1 MIRYPNHSPVL
12 HERAIQRGAFIREVR
27 GFTLIE
33 VLMTVV
39 IIGILAAVAMRSV
52 QSSIDGSR
60 VRETQAEMDELI
72 VAIAGNPDLYNNGM
86 RSDFGYVGDVG
97 ALPSSLDDLVTNPG
111 GYTTWR
117 GPYVSRR
124 FTQDTD
130 GFKKDAWG
138 NTYTYTSGITLASTG
153 GGSTPM
159 TKSAASASSD
169 LITTPIAGTVTD
181 AAGNPPGDSSVA
193 VNVTVLYPDGA
204 GGMTSS
210 SINPSAGGSFSFSN
224 IPVGVRTVTA
234 VYRATADTVV
244 TYAALLPQVGATI
257 AMRLPEAPF
266 AGTGGGGGG
275 STGGIEFVFGSATSP
290 GDDIQ
295 FSIWNSGS
303 SAITVSTITANYI
316 TTSYYRYVRWGS
328 TVVFNSANPRAA
340 SGQVVSFSS
349 SQTIDPDQSVVIRL
363 EDFTNNQNGSGGS
376 TSFAN
381 VVFTIQFSDGS
392 SMAFNS
398 N

>member
-1 MIRYPNHSPVL
+1 MCGHT
-12 HERAIQRGAFIREVR
+12 ADR

-33 VLMTVV
+33 VLMTIV

-60 VRETQAEMDELI
+60 VRETQDEMDELI

-124 FTQDTD
+124 FTQDSD

-138 NTYTYTSGITLASTG
+138 NNYTFTSGITLASTG

-159 TKSAASASSD
+159 TKSAAPAAAD
-169 LITTPIAGTVTD
+169 LTTTPIAGTVTD

-193 VNVTVLYPDGA
+193 VNVTVSYPDGS
-204 GGMTSS
+204 GGTTSS
-210 SINPSAGGSFSFSN
+210 STNPSAGGAFAFSN

-234 VYRATADTVV
+234 VYRATGDTVT

-275 STGGIEFVFGSATSP
+275 GGTGGIEFVFGSASSP
-290 GDDIQ
+290 SDDIQ
-295 FSIWNSGS
+295 FTIWNSGTS
-303 SAITVSTITANYI
+303 SITVSTITANYA
-316 TTSYYRYVRWGS
+316 TVSYYRYVRWNG
-328 TVVFNSANPRAA
+328 TAVFNSPNPRAA
-340 SGQVVSFSS
+340 SGQVVTFSS
-349 SQTIDPDQSVVIRL
+349 SQTLTAGQSVVIRL
-363 EDFTNNQNGSGGS
+363 EDFTNNQSGGGGS

>member
-1 MIRYPNHSPVL
+1 MNQANH
-12 HERAIQRGAFIREVR
+12 R

-33 VLMTVV
+33 VLMTIV

-60 VRETQAEMDELI
+60 VRETQDEMDELI

-138 NTYTYTSGITLASTG
+138 NNYTFSGGITLASTG
-153 GGSTPM
+153 GGVTAM
-159 TKSAASASSD
+159 TKSAAPAATD
-169 LITTPIAGTVTD
+169 LTTTPIAGTITD

-193 VNVTVLYPDGA
+193 ISISLTYPDGA
-204 GGMTSS
+204 GGSTTTST
-210 SINPSAGGSFSFSN
+210 NPSAGGAFSFSN
-224 IPVGVRTVTA
+224 VPVGVRSLTA

-244 TYAALLPQVGATI
+244 TYAALLPEVGATVT
-257 AMRLPEAPF
+257 MRLPEAPF
-266 AGTGGGGGG
+266 AGSGGGGG
-275 STGGIEFVFGSATSP
+275 SSGSGGIEFVFGSATSP
-290 GDDIQ
+290 SNGVQ
-295 FSIWNSGS
+295 FSIWNNS
-303 SAITVSTITANYI
+303 SAAITVTSIAANYLP
-316 TTSYYRYVRWGS
+316 TAYYGRMQWNGS
-328 TVVFNSANPRAA
+328 VVFVSASPRAS
-340 SGQVVSFSS
+340 SGQVVTFSS
-349 SQTIDPDQSVVIRL
+349 SKTLNPQQVAVIL
-363 EDFTNNQNGSGGS
+363 MDNFYTAVSGGS
-376 TSFAN
+376 TYTIAN
-381 VVFTIQFSDGS
+381 VVFTITFSDGS
-392 SMAFNS
+392 TFAFNS

>member
-1 MIRYPNHSPVL
+1 MKRPDH
-12 HERAIQRGAFIREVR
+12 Q

-33 VLMTVV
+33 VLMTIV

-60 VRETQAEMDELI
+60 VRETQDEMDELI

-111 GYTTWR
+111 GYSTWR

-130 GFKKDAWG
+130 GYKKDAWG
-138 NTYTYTSGITLASTG
+138 NNYTFTSGITLASTG
-153 GGSTPM
+153 GGSTAM
-159 TKSAASASSD
+159 TKSAAPAAAD
-169 LITTPIAGTVTD
+169 LTTTPIVGTITD
-181 AAGNPPGDSSVA
+181 AAGNPPGDSSIA
-193 VNVTVLYPDGA
+193 VNVTVSYPDGA
-204 GGMTSS
+204 GGTTSS
-210 SINPSAGGSFSFSN
+210 SVNPSSGGAFTFSS
-224 IPVGVRTVTA
+224 IPVGVRTITA
-234 VYRATADTVV
+234 VYRATNDTVT
-244 TYAALLPQVGATI
+244 TYAALLPQVGATM

-266 AGTGGGGGG
+266 AGSGGGGGG
-275 STGGIEFVFGSATSP
+275 GTGGIEFVFGSASSP
-290 GDDIQ
+290 NDDIQ
-295 FSIWNSGS
+295 FSIWNSGTS
-303 SAITVSTITANYI
+303 SITVSSITANYP
-316 TTSYYRYVRWGS
+316 TVSYFRYVRWGS

-340 SGQVVSFSS
+340 SGDVVTFSS
-349 SQTIDPDQSVVIRL
+349 SQTITSGQSVIIRL
-363 EDFTNNQNGSGGS
+363 EDFTTNQNGSGGS

-381 VVFTIQFSDGS
+381 VVFTIAFSDGS
-392 SMAFNS
+392 TMAFNS